1 MYYGAFG
8 TKASEMKRIYVAPI
22 DNVHWISYDCNRVW
36 VSSTT
41 NIGYLDWS
49 GVFHLVDKVPMDNS
63 IEMMTSDYQGN
74 MWFASSTQGV
84 MKLVTS
90 NFTDINSTYGLPDE
104 VVNATYGFN
113 DMLYIGTDNGLWLL
127 DSNMRPLNTKFTD
140 YIGDARVRSIT
151 SDKDWNLW
159 VGTYTNG
166 LGLLCRT
173 SNGKIIAYTM
183 QDGLPSNKIRCLK
196 VARDGSLIV
205 GTDDGLAV
213 IKDGKVIEKYDE
225 YDGMKNTVCLTVEEG
240 EEGEIYT
247 GTDGDGIYLFKDS
260 EFKRIGRD
268 EGLTSDVILRIKRDD
283 ERGVYWIIT
292 SNSIEYM
299 KNGVITNVSTFP
311 FNNNYDLQIDDN
323 GNMWIMSA
331 YGLYYVKLDE
341 MLADAVTDYRIYTV
355 SSGLPSVPTANS
367 RSNMDSDGNLFIAGR
382 SGVALINVNDYYEEP
397 AYSKIGVSTIFCDGE
412 LIYPDEEGVY
422 TIPAKCER
430 IQIMPAIMDYTMAN
444 PMVHMYIE
452 GTGDDGI
459 TSLRSRLSSLEYT
472 RLEYGTYNL
481 HIQIINEKNKDV
493 MHEAVYT
500 LIKQPRVYEL
510 LISKIMMAILLA
522 AIVGIIVW
530 RVMSGTIIR
539 KQYEQIRQAKDDAE
553 RANSAK
559 SRFLANISHEIRTPI
574 NTILGM
580 DEMILR
586 EDATDVPKGYFLSV
600 VNYAL
605 DIKTAT
611 DSLLGLINDLL
622 DISKIESGKMH
633 LVEQEYDTKDL
644 LKSIVTMI
652 RVRGAEKDLVF
663 TVDID
668 ETLPVRLYGDSG
680 KIKQIIL
687 NLLTNAVKYTQEGG
701 FTLRILVEEKTNDT
715 CKLRISVKDTGIGVK
730 SEDLEKL
737 FTAYE
742 RLDEEKNSGIQGT
755 GLGLDISRRF
765 AELMGAELW
774 CESVYG
780 EGSEFIFVLQQKII
794 DRKGIGDFSMDE
806 NEIASGPYIPR
817 FIAPDAEILVVDDNP
832 MNLVVIKGLLKATKM
847 FVTTAESGEECLEK
861 IKYGDFNVILLD
873 HMMPGMDGIE
883 TLARIRETHPD
894 LPVYA
899 LTANSTAGEEFYKS
913 KGFNG
918 YLSKPID
925 SVVLEKTILKHLPS
939 QIVMT
944 NTEEDAEPV
953 AEVIPEDMKW
963 IYDVKEIT
971 VDDGIAN
978 SGGVLS
984 YIFSL
989 NLFYETIDGNAEVIE
1004 KAYNEGDIRLYTV
1017 KVHALKSSARI
1028 IGAGELSLLAEK
1040 LEEAGNKQ
1048 NMDFINKYTEKLLY
1062 DYRAFK
1068 EIFAKLQKAPETN
1081 GDNKPVIGDEEIK
1094 EAYEA
1099 LKELI
1104 GQMDYDGVEM
1114 VIDQLD
1120 DYTLPKEDADRIDKF
1135 RKMLKVFDWDN
1146 MEELIKEIC

>member
-1 MYYGAFG
+1 
-8 TKASEMKRIYVAPI
+8 MKQIYITPLES
-22 DNVHWISYDCNRVW
+22 VHWISYDCNRVW
-36 VSSTT
+36 VASTT
-41 NIGYLDWS
+41 QMGYLDWDYT
-49 GVFHLVDKVPMDNS
+49 FNLVDKIPMNNS

-90 NFTDINSTYGLPDE
+90 NFTDINSKYGLPEE
-104 VVNATYGFN
+104 VVNVTYVYN
-113 DMLYIGTDNGLWLL
+113 DMLYIGTDSGLRLM
-127 DSNMRPLNTKFTD
+127 DSNMRPISTKFTD
-140 YIGDARVRSIT
+140 FIGNARVRCIT
-151 SDKDWNLW
+151 SDKDWNMW

-166 LGLLCRT
+166 LGLVCRT
-173 SNGKIIAYTM
+173 GNGQIIDYTI
-183 QDGLPSNKIRCLK
+183 QDGLPDNKIRCLK
-196 VARDGSLIV
+196 VAEDQSIII

-213 IKDGKVIEKYDE
+213 LKDGKITERYDE

-240 EEGEIYT
+240 ENGEIYV
-247 GTDGDGIYLFKDS
+247 GTDGDGVYIIS
-260 EFKRIGRD
+260 EDGLERIGRD
-268 EGLTSDVILRIKRDD
+268 KGLTSDVILRIKKDT
-283 ERGVYWIIT
+283 ERGIYWIIT

-299 KNGVITNVSTFP
+299 RNGEIVNVSSFP

-323 GNMWIMSA
+323 GNIWIMSA

-341 MLADAVTDYRIYTV
+341 MLADKVADYRIFTV
-355 SSGLPSVPTANS
+355 SSGLPSVPTANA
-367 RSNMDSDGNLFIAGR
+367 RSALDEAGNLYISGR
-382 SGVALINVNDYYEEP
+382 SGVAAIDINDYYEEP
-397 AYSKIGVSTIFCDGE
+397 AFSKLGVSTIMCDGE
-412 LIYPDEEGVY
+412 LIYPNDDGSF
-422 TIPAKCER
+422 TIPADCER
-430 IQIMPAIMDYTMAN
+430 IQIMPAIMDYTTSN
-444 PMVHMYIE
+444 PMIHMYLE
-452 GTGDDGI
+452 GSGDNGI
-459 TSLRSRLSSLEYT
+459 TALRSRLSSLEYT
-472 RLEYGTYNL
+472 KLEHGTYTL
-481 HIQIINEKNKDV
+481 HIQVINEKTSAV
-493 MHEAVYT
+493 MQDSAFT
-500 LIKQPRVYEL
+500 IIKQPRFYEL
-510 LISKIMMAILLA
+510 LISKILMALALA
-522 AIVGIIVW
+522 AVVGIIVW

-539 KQYEQIRQAKDDAE
+539 KQYEQIRQARDDAE
-553 RANSAK
+553 RANTAK

-600 VNYAL
+600 INYAL

-633 LVEQEYDTKDL
+633 LVEQEYDSKEL
-644 LKSIVTMI
+644 LKAIVTMI

-668 ETLPVRLYGDSG
+668 ETLPKRLYGDSG

-701 FTLRILVEEKTNDT
+701 FTLKILVEEKTNDT

-730 SEDLEKL
+730 KEDLDKL

-765 AELMGAELW
+765 AELMDAKLW
-774 CESVYG
+774 CESEYG
-780 EGSEFIFVLQQKII
+780 EGSEFIFVLEQKVI
-794 DRKGIGDFSMDE
+794 DRKGIGEFSMDD
-806 NEIASGPYIPR
+806 NEIATGPYIPR

-832 MNLVVIKGLLKATKM
+832 MNLAVIKGLLKATKM
-847 FVTTAESGEECLEK
+847 FVTTADSGEECLEK
-861 IKYGDFNVILLD
+861 IKYGNFNVVLLD

-883 TLARIRETHPD
+883 TLERIRETHPD

-918 YLSKPID
+918 YLAKPID

-939 QIVMT
+939 EIVMT
-944 NTEEDAEPV
+944 NTEEDVVAEP
-953 AEVIPEDMKW
+953 ETIPEDMKW

-971 VDDGIAN
+971 VADGIAN
-978 SGGVLS
+978 SGGVSS
-984 YIFSL
+984 YVFSL
-989 NLFYETIDGNAEVIE
+989 NLFYETIDGNADVIE

-1028 IGAGELSLLAEK
+1028 IGAGDLSSLAEK

-1048 NMDFINKYTEKLLY
+1048 NMDFINKFTDKLLK

-1068 EIFAKLQKAPETN
+1068 EIFARLQKAPAQAE
-1081 GDNKPVIGDEEIK
+1081 DNRPKITDEELK

-1099 LKELI
+1099 LREVI
-1104 GQMDYDGVEM
+1104 GQMDYDAVEM
-1114 VIDQLD
+1114 VIGQLA
-1120 DYTLPKEDADRIDKF
+1120 DYSLPEEDADRIDKLG
-1135 RKMLKVFDWDN
+1135 KMLKTFDWDG
-1146 MEELIKEIC
+1146 MEKLIGEVS